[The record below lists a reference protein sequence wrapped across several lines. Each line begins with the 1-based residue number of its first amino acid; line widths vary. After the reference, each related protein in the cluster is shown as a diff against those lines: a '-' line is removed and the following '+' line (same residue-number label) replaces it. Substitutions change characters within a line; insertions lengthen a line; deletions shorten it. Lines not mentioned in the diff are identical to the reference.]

1 MPTLRTFIATV
12 LLGLGLCVGTLHAAE
27 PPTAGAV
34 QQSLDKI
41 ADRKLPDADQKALQA
56 VLQQTLTLLESKAD
70 YEQRLNDV
78 KQQLNDAPRQ
88 TGENQRELARLKAST
103 PIPVA
108 QRYKDLSVPQL
119 RSRCWPSAP
128 RNKVSCKKPWPLPT
142 VKALPHRPAR
152 NGPGRKSINNQTAF
166 SRSATS

>member
-12 LLGLGLCVGTLHAAE
+12 LLGLSLCVGPLHAAE
-27 PPTAGAV
+27 PPTAEAV

-119 RSRCWPSAP
+119 EQMLAERTTQQGELQ
-128 RNKVSCKKPWPLPT
+128 KPWPLPT

-152 NGPGRKSINNQTAF
+152 NGPRPKSATARRAS